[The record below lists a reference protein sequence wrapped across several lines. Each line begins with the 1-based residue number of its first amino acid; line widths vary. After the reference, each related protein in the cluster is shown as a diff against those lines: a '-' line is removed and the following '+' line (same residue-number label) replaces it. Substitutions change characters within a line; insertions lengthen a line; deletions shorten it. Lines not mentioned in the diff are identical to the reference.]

1 MKTLPNRKLSL
12 FAIPLMLGFA
22 LGCGPDKDKDDDAGD
37 AVEEAGEDIEEGA
50 EEVEDEIDDAT
61 K

>member
-12 FAIPLMLGFA
+12 FAVPLMFGFA
-22 LGCGPDKDKDDDAGD
+22 LGCGPDKDKDDAGD
-37 AVEEAGEDIEEGA
+37 AVEEAGEEIEEGA
-50 EEVEDEIDDAT
+50 EEVEDEVDDAT

>member
-1 MKTLPNRKLSL
+1 MKSLSNRKLSL
-12 FAIPLMLGFA
+12 FAVPLMLGFA
-22 LGCGPDKDKDDDAGD
+22 IGCGPDKDKDDGED
-37 AVEEAGEDIEEGA
+37 AVEEAGEEIEEGA